1 MIRLP
6 SAREYKALPFDE
18 KRRLLDQLHEIRL
31 AYLQTEAP
39 ERTPAAS

>member
-6 SAREYKALPFDE
+6 SVREYKALPFDE
-18 KRRLLDQLHEIRL
+18 KRRLLEQLREIRL

-39 ERTPAAS
+39 DRAQAAS